1 MMGSLELASMGGNAA
16 DLVASRSDGT
26 VKYMEIPGA
35 SHVGILF
42 NRGTMR
48 ASQEW
53 SAQILNLPTTAA
65 LPSHRMLMGALGGFV
80 GILLIAGPFLRELC
94 GQNGNKETPP

>member
-1 MMGSLELASMGGNAA
+1 VIMGSLELESMRGNAA

-42 NRGTMR
+42 NRGTVR

-65 LPSHRMLMGALGGFV
+65 FPSHRMLIGALEGSWGS
-80 GILLIAGPFLRELC
+80 C
-94 GQNGNKETPP
+94 

>member
-1 MMGSLELASMGGNAA
+1 M
-16 DLVASRSDGT
+16 
-26 VKYMEIPGA
+26 PGA

-42 NRGTMR
+42 NRATMR

-80 GILLIAGPFLRELC
+80 GILLIAGPFLREVCVKNGKEEIAATDASICVPRLFPDISPGSRLILVLFLC
-94 GQNGNKETPP
+94 